1 MWLKNKTVRQVEVI
15 CFSPRGDRR
24 LESRPCPG
32 LPARFP
38 QGLDERAD
46 LAVCSF
52 FRASSRIEGGCEIPP
67 KTTGLTRINEQIRIP
82 RVRVIDEDGEQLGVL
97 ETREALDIA
106 RDRGLDLVEVAPNA
120 QPPVCRI
127 MDYGKFK
134 YEESKKAKRA
144 RAKQHVQ
151 KVKMIKFRPKTD
163 SHDYEFKKNHVV
175 EFLEAGDKVK
185 VVVMFRGR
193 EMVHVDFG
201 QRIVER
207 LLDDLQDI
215 ALIDDEP
222 RLEGRNLTL
231 MLSPNKKK

>member
-1 MWLKNKTVRQVEVI
+1 M
-15 CFSPRGDRR
+15 
-24 LESRPCPG
+24 
-32 LPARFP
+32 
-38 QGLDERAD
+38 
-46 LAVCSF
+46 
-52 FRASSRIEGGCEIPP
+52 
-67 KTTGLTRINEQIRIP
+67 
-82 RVRVIDEDGEQLGVL
+82 IDEDGEQLGIL
-97 ETREALDIA
+97 ETREALEIA
-106 RDRGLDLVEVAPNA
+106 RDRGYDLVEVAPNA

-127 MDYGKFK
+127 MDYGRFK

-151 KVKMIKFRPKTD
+151 RVKMIKFRPKTD
-163 SHDYEFKKNHVV
+163 DHDYQFKRNHII

-193 EMVHVDFG
+193 EMVHVDYG

-207 LLDDLQDI
+207 LLEDLQDV